1 MEKKQNNKST
11 LPKNSFTSAETL
23 HTMVQQIGE

>member
-1 MEKKQNNKST
+1 MEKKKTPIILLYQ
-11 LPKNSFTSAETL
+11 NSFTSAETL